1 MEESI
6 AGHGKAKLQKAD
18 LALYV
23 YGALAELLAVLTMIA
38 LVSK

>member
-1 MEESI
+1 MQESI

-18 LALYV
+18 LPLYV
-23 YGALAELLAVLTMIA
+23 YSALAGLLAALTMIA